1 MNKQEVINKVA
12 EKAGVTKK
20 DAALVV
26 NAFIDV
32 IKEALAKKNAV
43 RLIGFGTF
51 DIRNRAARKGRNPRT
66 KKEINIPERIVP
78 VFRPSSTMKEMVN
91 KK

>member
-51 DIRNRAARKGRNPRT
+51 DIRKRAARKGRNPRT